1 VFETAALAVLT
12 AILNAPPLAA
22 ASSRFAM
29 VIDEMIAELPDGTVY
44 NVVSTLAAGF
54 LCPKILYALA
64 I

>member
-1 VFETAALAVLT
+1 
-12 AILNAPPLAA
+12 
-22 ASSRFAM
+22 M